1 MTNGLDS
8 LLVQISGAGVAPIT
22 VPAPPDLRFTA
33 QTQLGYDEC
42 TFTLSLPALPWA
54 PPQALRVLSTVRVLD
69 RRSGQTVWWGRI
81 DDPGLS
87 NASPATGS
95 VWSVKASGGG
105 HELARISKQIMY
117 VDRDV
122 SSWRGTNKWPAGKA
136 AVLDGQQGFAV
147 HAGDPEGL
155 TPTYCWELPFPGNA
169 KVTNGASAEIV
180 YDQPQYASGDVVR
193 IVGVQGSYRAS
204 FVLTSIIFDLLVRN
218 DAGVLTSIYS
228 WSSDVTQTD
237 FTTFKGSGSWPA
249 GGADVQFVGRW
260 LNNSGGTI
268 TFGDN
273 PNWHRWASLRVLG
286 QRYNLDGSAITPAS
300 HSWTVSPRQIVIDLL
315 GRHLAGVV
323 QPGTISTDTTGVIN
337 HAAWWKGTT
346 LADVLDFV
354 AQRDAGKRWWG
365 VWAPDAGGT
374 VPRMDWTEW
383 TGERY
388 IVPAW
393 FAPQLAGGSDTLVN
407 NVRVIYQPMPDYLGS
422 VNVTG
427 AVAELDAA
435 GLTRSITVDATD
447 KGVIAADAAAVI
459 GAGALSDADL
469 TRTSGTVTVDGPI
482 LDADSGRVV
491 QPWEIRPGATVLLS
505 ATPKQFSGDY
515 GAGSTD
521 GSAVFRLTGTS
532 YSVASNS
539 TELSLDGGGRSLVRQ
554 VRRDLAANRKTR
566 TAL

>member
-1 MTNGLDS
+1 MPTGQDS
-8 LLVQISGAGVAPIT
+8 LLVQISGAGVAPLT
-22 VPAPPDLRFTA
+22 VPAPADLRFTS
-33 QTQLGYDEC
+33 QTQMGYDEC
-42 TFTLSLPALPWA
+42 TFTLVLKALPWA
-54 PPQALRVLSTVRVLD
+54 APPALRALSTVRVLD
-69 RRSGQTVWWGRI
+69 RRTGQTVWWGRI
-81 DDPGLS
+81 DDPGLNS
-87 NASPATGS
+87 DTGS
-95 VWSVKASGGG
+95 GSTWAVKASGGG
-105 HELARISKQIMY
+105 HELARITKQIMY

-122 SSWRGTNKWPAGKA
+122 ASWRGTNKWPAGKA

-147 HAGDPEGL
+147 NTGDPEAL
-155 TPTYCWELPFPGNA
+155 TPTYCWELPFPGNS
-169 KVTNGASAEIV
+169 KVTNLASAEIV
-180 YDQPQYASGDVVR
+180 YDQPTYASGDTIR
-193 IVGVQGSYRAS
+193 IVAVQGSNRAS
-204 FVLTSIIFDLLVRN
+204 FVLTSIILELLVRN
-218 DAGVLTSIYS
+218 DAGTLTSIYNWTS
-228 WSSDVTQTD
+228 NTPQID
-237 FTTFKGSGSWPA
+237 FSAYKGAGSWPSS
-249 GGADVQFVGRW
+249 GADVQFVCRW

-286 QRYNLDGSAITPAS
+286 QRCNLDGSAIAPAS
-300 HSWTVSPRQIVIDLL
+300 HGWTVSPREIVIDLL

-354 AQRDAGKRWWG
+354 AQRDGGKRWWG

-374 VPRMDWTEW
+374 VPRLDWTEW

-388 IVPAW
+388 IVPSG
-393 FAPQLAGGSDTLVN
+393 FSPQLAGGSDGLTN
-407 NVRVIYQPMPDYLGS
+407 NVRVIYQPLPDYLGS

-427 AVAELDAA
+427 TVSELDAA

-447 KGVIAADAAAVI
+447 KGVLAADQATVI
-459 GAGALSDADL
+459 GAGALTDADL
-469 TRTSGTVTVDGPI
+469 TRTSGTVTVNGPI

-505 ATPKQFSGDY
+505 ATPKQFTGDY

-554 VRRDLAANRKTR
+554 VRRELAATRKAR